1 MESLCLY
8 LQTDEHTFVWTCVSC
23 VAHVAEPQGVGELLA
38 SNWNCRFNILNYR
51 LANGQYFVTTLPAPP
66 PLPYCLSTPFAHCSA
81 WSCHR
86 PLHAHIKLC
95 HINCIA
101 INNQLLCVC
110 FQLSILT
117 SSSFSLLQLGRGNFS
132 RECDCLVFDCLQKL
146 FIVLPLLLL
155 LLLIVLEIVIYSYMW
170 DSLYGSNCLEVS
182 TTETLRGF
190 RCVQSKSQ
198 GHLWRVLNGDDANL
212 RIAQR
217 NSWKEFIISLLTSW
231 QEMLFLNWMYLAL
244 QLL

>member
-8 LQTDEHTFVWTCVSC
+8 LQTDEHTFVWTCMCVPVSC

-51 LANGQYFVTTLPAPP
+51 LANGQYFVTTLPAPSLIASR
-66 PLPYCLSTPFAHCSA
+66 PLCHCSA

-117 SSSFSLLQLGRGNFS
+117 SSPVSLLRSPLANLGGATSRGSATVWYSIVYRNFS
-132 RECDCLVFDCLQKL
+132 SFCRCFCCCL
-146 FIVLPLLLL
+146 
-155 LLLIVLEIVIYSYMW
+155 
-170 DSLYGSNCLEVS
+170 
-182 TTETLRGF
+182 
-190 RCVQSKSQ
+190 
-198 GHLWRVLNGDDANL
+198 
-212 RIAQR
+212 
-217 NSWKEFIISLLTSW
+217 
-231 QEMLFLNWMYLAL
+231 
-244 QLL
+244 